1 MALDGVPSILNKKP
15 PPDPSDQ
22 VAKYIA
28 LLEAQNAELKAE
40 CEHECEEK
48 DKEREARMQA
58 EMAATTARADATAER
73 ARADAAERALA
84 SETRRA
90 DECDRMHKA
99 CMTECEQLRT
109 KLVSEVEARSKA
121 EGALAGM
128 REAAGRPAPSL
139 VTPSKGKVRYDVRRG
154 QTGEIVSIDATPE
167 G

>member
-1 MALDGVPSILNKKP
+1 MLTGAPSLLKAKP
-15 PPDPSDQ
+15 AQDSADQ

-40 CEHECEEK
+40 REHECKEK

-58 EMAATTARADATAER
+58 EMAMTTARADATAER
-73 ARADAAERALA
+73 ARADAAERAHA

-90 DECDRMHKA
+90 DEGERMHKA
-99 CMTECEQLRT
+99 CMAECEQLRT
-109 KLVSEVEARSKA
+109 KLIGEVEARSKA

-128 REAAGRPAPSL
+128 REAAGRTAPPSAPA
-139 VTPSKGKVRYDVRRG
+139 TKGKVRYEVRRS

>member
-1 MALDGVPSILNKKP
+1 MLTGAPSLLKAKP
-15 PPDPSDQ
+15 AQDSADQ

-28 LLEAQNAELKAE
+28 MLEAMLAESKAE

-48 DKEREARMQA
+48 DKEREARLQA
-58 EMAATTARADATAER
+58 EMAATTATANATAER
-73 ARADAAERALA
+73 ARADAAERALS

-99 CMTECEQLRT
+99 CMADCEQLRT
-109 KLVSEVEARSKA
+109 KLISEVESRSKA

-128 REAAGRPAPSL
+128 REAAGRPAPPLSA
-139 VTPSKGKVRYDVRRG
+139 PSKGKVRYDVRRG